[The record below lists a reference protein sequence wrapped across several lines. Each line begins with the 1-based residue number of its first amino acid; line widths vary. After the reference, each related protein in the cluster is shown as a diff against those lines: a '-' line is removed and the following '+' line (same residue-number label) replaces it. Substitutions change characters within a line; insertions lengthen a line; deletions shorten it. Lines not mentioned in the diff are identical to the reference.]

1 MGKKAIY
8 YKNNPARVLKCLSLA
23 LLGLGWVG
31 LALNLHSL
39 ARAGKFQL
47 GLNTSKYGVNLI
59 NHTHL
64 KMGQMSQIL
73 MAPLRVYWPM
83 ITSKKYIGTAPV
95 MIKMKYGMRK
105 APPPFLKH
113 R

>member
-1 MGKKAIY
+1 MHFIY
-8 YKNNPARVLKCLSLA
+8 
-23 LLGLGWVG
+23 
-31 LALNLHSL
+31 
-39 ARAGKFQL
+39 
-47 GLNTSKYGVNLI
+47 
-59 NHTHL
+59 HTHL